1 VSYLILGNSRELWIN
16 LLSAKR
22 TRNLERMI
30 IIEAM
35 VKSEYGHRQERE
47 FLESKVE
54 VKGYWQWV
62 KAWAIAIGNDKEH
75 WQIGEWVVESWQMT
89 VRLEARTRAIG
100 QHWEESRER
109 GKERDQRGQEVQE
122 RLSHGFFGSRLHVT
136 KEMINRREL
145 AIVFTAVERGWVGRG

>member
-1 VSYLILGNSRELWIN
+1 MSKLSWKCNCLWSESWLLYEWCSGIKDVSYLILGNSHELWIN

-22 TRNLERMI
+22 MRNLERMI

-75 WQIGEWVVESWQMT
+75 WQIGEWVVESWQIL

-100 QHWEESRER
+100 QYWEDSRER
-109 GKERDQRGQEVQE
+109 GTREGKKSKKDYRM
-122 RLSHGFFGSRLHVT
+122 GS
-136 KEMINRREL
+136 L
-145 AIVFTAVERGWVGRG
+145 AIAYM